1 MQQKHEELM
10 RDLQNQM
17 NTKNENKNAISKSL
31 REAEVRLYQCQQ
43 ESDDR
48 VLKIT
53 ESLEQKIQQVE
64 VTRVEV
70 EKLRSANYNLQEELL
85 RAGMLYLILINNRN
99 SISSLQN
106 STQGLKQELNQARSE
121 QENMIDLL
129 KKRKDEATT
138 LHESLDQA
146 RREGLRKQCDQ
157 EDGRSKTKLIY
168 IYIYRIYIEIV
179 RY

>member
-1 MQQKHEELM
+1 
-10 RDLQNQM
+10 M
-17 NTKNENKNAISKSL
+17 NTMSENKNAISKSL

-43 ESDDR
+43 ELDER
-48 VLKIT
+48 VLKVT

-64 VTRVEV
+64 ASRVEV

-85 RAGMLYLILINNRN
+85 RAGMLYLNGIIIIVI
-99 SISSLQN
+99 SISTLQN

-157 EDGRSKTKLIY
+157 EDGRSNTITY
-168 IYIYRIYIEIV
+168 
-179 RY
+179 